1 MTRNQFNVTRH
12 RAVGREHRPRVA
24 ALHDGN
30 PPTNNRPVGGQVLR
44 FGGARRFEV
53 RLDAF
58 NALNHTQF
66 SGVNRTINFASLTD
80 HTITNLPYDAN
91 GNLVRNTGVGTV
103 SGVRPARQLQLVTR
117 FSF

>member
-1 MTRNQFNVTRH
+1 VNVWAPPQPGSIGLESARYTMS
-12 RAVGREHRPRVA
+12 
-24 ALHDGN
+24 N
-30 PPTNNRPVGGQVLR
+30 PPINNLDLSVAKSFR
-44 FGGARRFEV
+44 FGGTRRFEI

-80 HTITNLPYDAN
+80 HTITNLPYDAS